1 MLMGLKHDLKP
12 GEKVPVTLKFEHAGE
27 VRVEAAVR

>member
-12 GEKVPVTLKFEHAGE
+12 GEKVAVTLKFEHGGE
-27 VRVEAAVR
+27 TRVEAPVK